1 MQVCKQGT
9 CFVTKE
15 ERFRELGLEYT
26 SPCWHFRQEKS
37 GTPRKD
43 NGIPQEPLGCKRSL
57 WFLLV
62 SFAVIYL
69 GWVGA
74 HATDEICLSV
84 FSPLPCD
91 FWRSNSGHWAWRLA
105 RAFTC

>member
-1 MQVCKQGT
+1 MQVCKQG

-15 ERFRELGLEYT
+15 EHFGELRLEYT
-26 SPCWHFRQEKS
+26 SPRQHCIQEKA

-43 NGIPQEPLGCKRSL
+43 NGVPQGPLMCRRSL
-57 WFLLV
+57 CLLLV

-74 HATDEICLSV
+74 HTTDEICLSV
-84 FSPLPCD
+84 FSPSPCD
-91 FWRSNSGHWAWRLA
+91 FWRSNSGPWAGRLA
-105 RAFTC
+105 SAFTC